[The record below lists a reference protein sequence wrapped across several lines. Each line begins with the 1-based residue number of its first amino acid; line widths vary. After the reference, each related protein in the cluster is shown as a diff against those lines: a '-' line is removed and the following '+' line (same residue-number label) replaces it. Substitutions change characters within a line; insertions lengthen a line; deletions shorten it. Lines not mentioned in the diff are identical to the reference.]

1 MTKKDWQKI
10 IAARDVLGLGE
21 KASLAE
27 IKEAYR
33 RQAKRH
39 HPDLA
44 AAGGVEE
51 KKEENRSMREITVA
65 YQALLSYCENFSYP
79 LVRPD
84 RDEEMDPD
92 DWWMD
97 RFGQDPL
104 WGKGHK

>member
-1 MTKKDWQKI
+1 MTEKDWKKI
-10 IAARDVLGLGE
+10 NAAREVLGLGE
-21 KASLAE
+21 EATLAE

-39 HPDLA
+39 HPDLTG
-44 AAGGVEE
+44 AGDESLE
-51 KKEENRSMREITVA
+51 QEQSRTMQEITAA
-65 YQALLSYCENFSYP
+65 YKVLLNYCDNFRYP

-84 RDEEMDPD
+84 DEEMDPE

-104 WGKGHK
+104 WGKQ

>member
-1 MTKKDWQKI
+1 MTKKDWKKI
-10 IAARDVLGLGE
+10 DAARKVLGLGE
-21 KASLAE
+21 KATLAE

-33 RQAKRH
+33 FQAKRN

-44 AAGGVEE
+44 AGGREA
-51 KKEENRSMREITVA
+51 KQKQKCSMQEITDA
-65 YQALLSYCENFSYP
+65 YQVLLAYCKNFSYP

-84 RDEEMDPD
+84 NEEVDPE

-104 WGKGHK
+104 WSRK

>member
-1 MTKKDWQKI
+1 MTEKDWEKI
-10 IAARDVLGLGE
+10 NAAREVLGLGE
-21 KASLAE
+21 EATLAE

-39 HPDLA
+39 HPDLT
-44 AAGGVEE
+44 GTGDESLE
-51 KKEENRSMREITVA
+51 QEQEQSRTMREITAA
-65 YQALLSYCENFSYP
+65 YKVLLNYCDNFRYP

-84 RDEEMDPD
+84 DEEMDPE

-104 WGKGHK
+104 WGKQ